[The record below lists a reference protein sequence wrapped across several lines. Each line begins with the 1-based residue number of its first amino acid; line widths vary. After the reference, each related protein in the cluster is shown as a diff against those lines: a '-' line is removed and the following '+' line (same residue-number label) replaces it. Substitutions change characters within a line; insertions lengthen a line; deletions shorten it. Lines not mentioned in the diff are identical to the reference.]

1 MDEKLFYIHPT
12 KVKIHT
18 DLPRFRQEYGNVD
31 ELAESMRDKGQLQ
44 PIVVNRE
51 MQLVAGGRR
60 LAAALKSNIEVMC
73 IYSDAVDPIEMREL
87 EIEEN
92 IQRKQFTPAEE
103 LQAIAELHE
112 LKQKRYGT
120 TTSGK
125 KGGHK
130 LDDTAAIIGK
140 TRGTVLEAIS
150 LASALEQFPELKKC
164 KTKNEIKKAVKAIE
178 VVKTRGEKSEQYK
191 TDIASRKQPF
201 ELYLESAEEFYKRLE
216 PNSVDILCTDPIYG
230 IDIDKTAI
238 SSGGV
243 TGGFNASGFKFDDSR
258 DEALYHY
265 KVLAERSITFTH
277 AASHAYVFVG
287 PEFFWD
293 IRQIFTTVGWM
304 CHIKPLIWI
313 KRQVGQCNAPHAWPS
328 SCYEM
333 LLYARRC
340 DSKLQRQG
348 QPDWIECPPIPGG
361 SKRHP
366 TEKPV
371 KLLRELISR
380 SAMPG
385 AIIVDPFMGS
395 ASTLEAA
402 CTEQCF
408 AKGCDKLPE
417 AYNVALERMSDWSKN
432 QQLMDI
438 TL

>member
-1 MDEKLFYIHPT
+1 MDKEVFYIHPT

-18 DLPRFRQEYGNVD
+18 DLPRFRQEYGEVS
-31 ELAESMRDKGQLQ
+31 ELAESLKEKGQLQ
-44 PIVVNRE
+44 PIVVNHE

-60 LAAALKSNIEVMC
+60 LAAALHANIEVLC
-73 IYSDAVDPIEMREL
+73 IYNDAVDPIEMREL

-120 TTSGK
+120 STSGK
-125 KGGHK
+125 SGGHK
-130 LDDTAAIIGK
+130 LDDTASLIGK
-140 TRGTVLEAIS
+140 TRGTVIEAIS
-150 LASALEQFPELKKC
+150 LSSALEQFPELRKC
-164 KTKNEIKKAVKAIE
+164 KTKSEIKKAVKAIE
-178 VVKTRGEKSEQYK
+178 TVRTRGEKSAAYQSE
-191 TDIASRKQPF
+191 IAAKKQPF
-201 ELYLESAEEFYKRLE
+201 ELYREPAEEFYKRLE
-216 PNSVDILCTDPIYG
+216 PGSVDILCTDPIYG
-230 IDIDKTAI
+230 IDIDKTAM

-243 TGGFNASGFKFDDSR
+243 TGGFNAAGFKFNDSR

-265 KVLAERSITFTH
+265 KVLAENSIKFTH
-277 AASHAYVFVG
+277 SASHAYVFVG

-293 IRQIFTTVGWM
+293 VRQIFTTVGWM

-333 LLYARRC
+333 LMYARRC
-340 DSKLQRQG
+340 DSKLIKQG
-348 QPDWIECPPIPGG
+348 QADWIECPPLPSGA
-361 SKRHP
+361 KRHP

-371 KLLRELISR
+371 KLLRSLIVR

-385 AIIVDPFMGS
+385 AVVVDPFMGS

-402 CTEQCF
+402 CTEQCY
-408 AKGCDKLPE
+408 AKGCDKLDE
-417 AYNVALERMSDWSKN
+417 AYNVALERMSEWTRN
-432 QQLMDI
+432 QTLMEIDI
-438 TL
+438 